1 MKTGHS
7 AWSMGHRVKRFE
19 MKEIQCFA
27 LGAGPLAIGN
37 CECLDQK
44 HTLKPGGIRY
54 GHFIACYSAV

>member
-1 MKTGHS
+1 
-7 AWSMGHRVKRFE
+7 MGHRVKRFE

-54 GHFIACYSAV
+54 GHFIACYSTV